1 MRQGHE
7 ELRARRFAPRVT
19 SLCHSVCIVMLLLAA
34 QVFRRGQRLRNE
46 MSPWAVEVHGGVDV
60 AQVMPELLVALFVRR
75 GFAPVFLCV
84 VRCVSV
90 LLPGGSLRS
99 PGLRPR
105 IVGSALCFRGLAALA
120 RASPVHR
127 LVCRGGSL
135 CLLHSLG
142 GGHIFMD
149 GCLFRWTPPV
159 LLFASGRIR
168 FVFVTV
174 LRWGFPAGGSLRQ
187 WWRQGSEVADRQ
199 RNVSEAQRDGARG
212 WMRLH
217 S

>member
-1 MRQGHE
+1 
-7 ELRARRFAPRVT
+7 
-19 SLCHSVCIVMLLLAA
+19 MLLLAA

-105 IVGSALCFRGLAALA
+105 IVWCVVVGRCVCCIASGVGTFLWTVVYFDGRPRFCF
-120 RASPVHR
+120 SH
-127 LVCRGGSL
+127 RGGS
-135 CLLHSLG
+135 
-142 GGHIFMD
+142 
-149 GCLFRWTPPV
+149 
-159 LLFASGRIR
+159 
-168 FVFVTV
+168 
-174 LRWGFPAGGSLRQ
+174 GSC
-187 WWRQGSEVADRQ
+187 S
-199 RNVSEAQRDGARG
+199 
-212 WMRLH
+212 
-217 S
+217 